1 MKEFPPFRFDTVNQ
15 CLWRHRDKGADERIL
30 LTPKAFAVL
39 HQLVEHAGRL
49 VTHDELLDAVW
60 PNTHIQPQAIK
71 KLVLDLRNS
80 LGDRA
85 EKPLFIETLHRRGYR
100 FIASVSEGTAVLPA
114 VPAQPARGKL
124 VGRGRELS
132 ELGDC
137 LGKALRG
144 ERQIVFITG
153 EPGIGKTALAEAFQ
167 RQAPVEAP
175 GLRIA
180 RGQCVEGYGGKEAY
194 YPMLEALGQLCCAA
208 GGDSVVQILAAHAPT
223 WLVQFP
229 ALVKREQREMLQ
241 REILG
246 ATRERM
252 LREIGDAMEA
262 ITSAS
267 PLLLVF
273 EDLQLVDPSTVDLIS
288 ALARRRAP
296 AKLMLVATKRPVDM
310 VIPEHPLKALKQD
323 LLLHQL
329 CREIELEPLSE
340 AEVAEYLEAESSG
353 DKLTEGLAKL
363 IYHHTEGNPLFVV
376 AMLDHLTEQGLVFQ
390 ERGVWKLRVPLEQV
404 ALAAPE
410 KLRRMIEAQID
421 NLPDEQRHALDV
433 ASVAGIAFSARV
445 CGAAAGVDQED
456 FEDFCEELSRRH
468 HIVRSAG
475 SERSPDGAVSARYEF
490 VHALYR
496 EVLYR
501 RLASGRAARLHQ
513 RIGEEMETLF
523 PDRLS
528 EAAPELAH
536 HFEQA
541 SDWQRAVKYLRVT
554 AETARRRFASQEAMS
569 SLQHALELASKIP
582 EEKRALIEIEILEN
596 LGMIYSLEYDRRAI
610 DNYEAMVSRAA
621 HLGLIDV
628 EARALIG
635 LAYPLMWIT
644 SDRCLKVLE
653 RALLLSNSQS
663 VQLLRAS
670 FRMNCFFYRI
680 WAGGWNSQDA
690 EECRIALDEIREVGD
705 PVTFSYH
712 LAQYS
717 LIQWLSS
724 EYRDAHR
731 NLSGTVSNKMFKTV
745 EENYLN
751 LSLAVW
757 VYQLFGSSCLLF
769 LGKWG
774 EALREY
780 RSGIAMLD
788 KNGEQY
794 RASALRLYLAW
805 AHLQA
810 MDFEGALKICE
821 SSFSHPENSV
831 LSAESGSSS
840 TLPEDARISLIIQG
854 SAESGLGNYDL
865 ALKHLSTARNAMNQQ
880 MVIIDWYWRM
890 QLQSSLTELW
900 LAKGDLKQA
909 RTEAE
914 RFLEVTLAT
923 AERTWQAL
931 AWDANARIAMAQR
944 DLERAHECVKNA
956 LSTMEGFEVPVA
968 AWRVHAT
975 AAELYRGSEK
985 SKRAEHHLE
994 LSRATILKLADSL
1007 PTEEPLRKTFLSAP
1021 SVREVLGTGEP
1032 TNGARSRTPTKRAK
1046 IVGKRSSTP

>member
-1 MKEFPPFRFDTVNQ
+1 MKEFPPFRLDTVNQ
-15 CLWRHRDKGADERIL
+15 CLWRRRTKGADERIL

-39 HQLVEHAGRL
+39 HHLVEQAGRL

-71 KLVLDLRNS
+71 KLVLDLRGA
-80 LGDRA
+80 LGDQA
-85 EKPLFIETLHRRGYR
+85 NKPLFIETLHRRGYR
-100 FIASVSEGTAVLPA
+100 FIAAVSEGTAALQA

-124 VGRGRELS
+124 VGRERELS

-167 RQAPVEAP
+167 RQAAVEAP

-194 YPMLEALGQLCCAA
+194 YPMLETLGQLCRGT
-208 GGDSVVQILAAHAPT
+208 GGDSVVQILAAQAPT

-246 ATRERM
+246 STRERM
-252 LREIGDAMEA
+252 LREIGDALEA

-267 PLLLVF
+267 PMLLLF
-273 EDLQLVDPSTVDLIS
+273 EDLQWVDPSTVDLIS

-329 CREIELEPLSE
+329 CREIKLEPLSE

-390 ERGVWKLRVPLEQV
+390 ERGAWKLRVPLEQV

-421 NLPDEQRHALDV
+421 NLSDEQRHALDV
-433 ASVAGIAFSARV
+433 ASVAGVAFSARV
-445 CGAAAGVDQED
+445 CAAAAGVDQED

-475 SERSPDGAVSARYEF
+475 SERSPDGTVSARYEF

-523 PDRLS
+523 SDRLS

-541 SDWQRAVKYLRVT
+541 SDWQRAVKYLRVA
-554 AETARRRFASQEAMS
+554 AETARRRFASQEAMA
-569 SLQHALELASKIP
+569 SLQRALELSSKLP
-582 EEKRALIEIEILEN
+582 EEKRAVSEIEILEK

-610 DNYEAMVSRAA
+610 DNYEAMASRAA

-690 EECRIALDEIREVGD
+690 EECRIALNEIREVGD

-731 NLSGTVSNKMFKTV
+731 NLSGTVSKMLETV

-757 VYQLFGSSCLLF
+757 VYQLFGSSSLLF
-769 LGKWG
+769 LGEWG

-788 KNGEQY
+788 KNGQQY
-794 RASALRLYLAW
+794 RANALRLYLAW
-805 AHLQA
+805 AHLHA

-840 TLPEDARISLIIQG
+840 PLPEDARISLIVQG
-854 SAESGLGNYDL
+854 SAELGLGNYDL
-865 ALKHLSTARNAMNQQ
+865 ALEHLSTARNAMNQQ
-880 MVIIDWYWRM
+880 MVIVDWYWRM

-914 RFLEVTLAT
+914 RFLEVTLVT

-931 AWDANARIAMAQR
+931 AWEANARVAMAQR
-944 DLERAHECVKNA
+944 DLERAHECITNA
-956 LSTMEGFEVPVA
+956 LSTMEGFEVPLA

-975 AAELYRGSEK
+975 AAELCRGSEK
-985 SKRAEHHLE
+985 SKEAEHHRE
-994 LSRATILKLADSL
+994 LSRATILKLADSM
-1007 PTEEPLRKTFLSAP
+1007 PADEPLRKIFLSAP
-1021 SVREVLGTGEP
+1021 SVRKVLGTGEP
-1032 TNGARSRTPTKRAK
+1032 TNGARSRTPSKRVK
-1046 IVGKRSSTP
+1046 IVGKRSSPP

>member
-1 MKEFPPFRFDTVNQ
+1 MKEFPPFRLDTVNQ
-15 CLWRHRDKGADERIL
+15 CLWRRRTKGADERIL

-39 HQLVEHAGRL
+39 HHLVEQAGRL

-71 KLVLDLRNS
+71 KLVLDLRGA
-80 LGDRA
+80 LGDQA
-85 EKPLFIETLHRRGYR
+85 NKPLFIETLHRRGYR
-100 FIASVSEGTAVLPA
+100 FIAAVSEGTAALPA

-124 VGRGRELS
+124 VGRERELS

-167 RQAPVEAP
+167 RQAAVEAP

-180 RGQCVEGYGGKEAY
+180 RGQCLEGYGGKEAY
-194 YPMLEALGQLCCAA
+194 YPMLEALGQLCRGT
-208 GGDSVVQILAAHAPT
+208 GGDSVVQTLAALAPT

-229 ALVKREQREMLQ
+229 ALVTREQREVLQ

-252 LREIGDAMEA
+252 LREICDALET
-262 ITSAS
+262 ISSQS

-273 EDLQLVDPSTVDLIS
+273 GDLLWVDPSTVDLIS

-329 CREIELEPLSE
+329 CREIKLEPLSE

-376 AMLDHLTEQGLVFQ
+376 ATLDHLTQQGLVFQ
-390 ERGVWKLRVPLEQV
+390 ERGAWRLRVPLEQV

-421 NLPDEQRHALDV
+421 NLSDEQRQALDV

-445 CGAAAGVDQED
+445 CAAAAGVDQED

-475 SERSPDGAVSARYEF
+475 SERSPDGTVSARYEF
-490 VHALYR
+490 VHSLYR
-496 EVLYR
+496 EVFYR
-501 RLASGRAARLHQ
+501 RLALRRAARLHQ
-513 RIGEEMETLF
+513 RIGEEMEPLF
-523 PDRLS
+523 SNRLS

-541 SDWQRAVKYLRVT
+541 SDWQRAVKYLRVA
-554 AETARRRFASQEAMS
+554 AETARRRFASREAMAS
-569 SLQHALELASKIP
+569 FQRALELSSKLP
-582 EEKRALIEIEILEN
+582 EEKRAVSEIEILEK

-610 DNYEAMVSRAA
+610 DNYEAMASRAA

-628 EARALIG
+628 EARALVG

-644 SDRCLKVLE
+644 SDRCLKILE
-653 RALLLSNSQS
+653 RALLLSNSES

-670 FRMNCFFYRI
+670 LRMNCFFYRI

-690 EECRIALDEIREVGD
+690 EECRIALNEIRDVGD

-717 LIQWLSS
+717 LIQWVSS

-731 NLSGTVSNKMFKTV
+731 NLSGTVSKMLETV

-757 VYQLFGSSCLLF
+757 VYQLFGSSSLLF
-769 LGKWG
+769 LGEWG

-805 AHLQA
+805 AHLHA

-821 SSFSHPENSV
+821 SSFSHPKNSV

-840 TLPEDARISLIIQG
+840 PLPEDARISLIIQG
-854 SAESGLGNYDL
+854 SAELGLGNYDL
-865 ALKHLSTARNAMNQQ
+865 ALKHLSNARNAMNQH

-890 QLQSSLTELW
+890 QCQSSLTELW

-931 AWDANARIAMAQR
+931 AWEANARVAMAQR
-944 DLERAHECVKNA
+944 DFDRAHECITNA
-956 LSTMEGFEVPVA
+956 VSTMEGFEVPLA

-975 AAELYRGSEK
+975 AAELYEGGENREA
-985 SKRAEHHLE
+985 AEHHRE

-1007 PTEEPLRKTFLSAP
+1007 PAGEPLRKTFLSAP
-1021 SVREVLGTGEP
+1021 SVRQLLGNGET
-1032 TNGARSRTPTKRAK
+1032 TNGKRSRSPTKR
-1046 IVGKRSSTP
+1046 VKRSAKKSAST

>member
-15 CLWRHRDKGADERIL
+15 CLWRRRTKGADERIL

-39 HQLVEHAGRL
+39 RHLVEHAGHL
-49 VTHDELLDAVW
+49 VAHDELLDAVW

-71 KLVLDLRNS
+71 KLVLDLRSS

-85 EKPLFIETLHRRGYR
+85 KKPLFIETLHRRGYR
-100 FIASVSEGTAVLPA
+100 FIAAVSEGTAVLPA

-124 VGRGRELS
+124 VGRERELS

-167 RQAPVEAP
+167 RQAAVEAP

-194 YPMLEALGQLCCAA
+194 YPMLEALGQLCRGT
-208 GGDSVVQILAAHAPT
+208 GGDSVVQILAAQAPT

-246 ATRERM
+246 STRERM
-252 LREIGDAMEA
+252 LREIGDALEA

-267 PLLLVF
+267 PMLLVF
-273 EDLQLVDPSTVDLIS
+273 EDLQLVDDSTLDLIS

-296 AKLMLVATKRPVDM
+296 AKLMLIATKRPVDM

-329 CREIELEPLSE
+329 CREIKLESLSE
-340 AEVAEYLEAESSG
+340 AEVAEYLEAESSD

-376 AMLDHLTEQGLVFQ
+376 ATLDHLTEQGLVFQ
-390 ERGVWKLRVPLEQV
+390 ERGAWKLRVPLEQV

-410 KLRRMIEAQID
+410 KLRRMIEAQIN
-421 NLPDEQRHALDV
+421 NLSDEQRHALDV
-433 ASVAGIAFSARV
+433 ASVAGVAFSAGV
-445 CGAAAGVDQED
+445 CAAAAGVDQED

-468 HIVRSAG
+468 HIVCSAG
-475 SERSPDGAVSARYEF
+475 SERLPDGTVSARYEF
-490 VHALYR
+490 VHSLYR
-496 EVLYR
+496 EVFYR
-501 RLASGRAARLHQ
+501 RLALRRAARLHQ

-523 PDRLS
+523 SDRLS
-528 EAAPELAH
+528 EAAPELAY

-541 SDWQRAVKYLRVT
+541 SDWQRAVKYLRVA
-554 AETARRRFASQEAMS
+554 AETGRRRFASLEAMA
-569 SLQHALELASKIP
+569 SLQRALELSSKLP
-582 EEKRALIEIEILEN
+582 EEKRAISEIEILEQ

-610 DNYEAMVSRAA
+610 DNYEAMASRAA

-670 FRMNCFFYRI
+670 LRMNCFFYRI

-690 EECRIALDEIREVGD
+690 EECRIALNEIREVGD

-717 LIQWLSS
+717 LIQWISS

-731 NLSGTVSNKMFKTV
+731 NLSGTVSKMLETV

-757 VYQLFGSSCLLF
+757 VNQLFGSSSLLF
-769 LGKWG
+769 LGEWG

-788 KNGEQY
+788 KNGQQY

-805 AHLQA
+805 AHLHA
-810 MDFEGALKICE
+810 MDFEGALKTCE

-831 LSAESGSSS
+831 LSAESGSPSP
-840 TLPEDARISLIIQG
+840 LPEDARISLIIQG
-854 SAESGLGNYDL
+854 SAELGLGNYDL

-880 MVIIDWYWRM
+880 MVIVDWYWRM

-914 RFLEVTLAT
+914 RFLEVTLVT

-931 AWDANARIAMAQR
+931 AWDANARVAMAQR
-944 DLERAHECVKNA
+944 DFERPHECITNA
-956 LSTMEGFEVPVA
+956 LSTMEGFEVPLA

-985 SKRAEHHLE
+985 SKEAHHRE
-994 LSRATILKLADSL
+994 LSRATILKLADSM
-1007 PTEEPLRKTFLSAP
+1007 PADEPLRKIFLSAP
-1021 SVREVLGTGEP
+1021 SVLKVLGDMDGEN
-1032 TNGARSRTPTKRAK
+1032 TNGAHSRSPTKP
-1046 IVGKRSSTP
+1046 VKRSAKKSASP

>member
-1 MKEFPPFRFDTVNQ
+1 MMEFPPFRLDTVNQ

-39 HQLVEHAGRL
+39 RHLVEHAGRL

-85 EKPLFIETLHRRGYR
+85 KKPLFIETLHRRGYR
-100 FIASVSEGTAVLPA
+100 FIAAVSEGTAVLPA
-114 VPAQPARGKL
+114 VSAQSARGKL
-124 VGRGRELS
+124 VGRERELS

-153 EPGIGKTALAEAFQ
+153 EPGIGKTALAEVFQ
-167 RQAPVEAP
+167 RQAAVEAP

-194 YPMLEALGQLCCAA
+194 YPMLEALGQLCRGT
-208 GGDSVVQILAAHAPT
+208 GGDSVVQILAAQAPT

-246 ATRERM
+246 STRERM
-252 LREIGDAMEA
+252 LREIGDALEA

-267 PLLLVF
+267 PMLLVF
-273 EDLQLVDPSTVDLIS
+273 EDLHWVDYSTLDLIS

-296 AKLMLVATKRPVDM
+296 AQLMLIATKRPVDM

-329 CREIELEPLSE
+329 CREIKLESLSE
-340 AEVAEYLEAESSG
+340 AEVAEYLGAESSD

-376 AMLDHLTEQGLVFQ
+376 ATLDHLTEQGLVFQ
-390 ERGVWKLRVPLEQV
+390 ERGAWKLRVPLEQV

-410 KLRRMIEAQID
+410 KLRRMIEAQIN
-421 NLPDEQRHALDV
+421 NLSDEQRHALDV
-433 ASVAGIAFSARV
+433 ASVAGAAFSARV
-445 CGAAAGVDQED
+445 CAAAAGVDQEN

-468 HIVRSAG
+468 HIVCSAG
-475 SERSPDGAVSARYEF
+475 SERLPDGTVSARYEF
-490 VHALYR
+490 VHSLYR
-496 EVLYR
+496 EVFYR
-501 RLASGRAARLHQ
+501 RLALRRAARLHQ
-513 RIGEEMETLF
+513 RIGEETETLF
-523 PDRLS
+523 SNRLS
-528 EAAPELAH
+528 EAAPQLAH

-541 SDWQRAVKYLRVT
+541 SDWQRAVKYLRVA
-554 AETARRRFASQEAMS
+554 AETATRRFASREAMA
-569 SLQHALELASKIP
+569 SLQRALELSSKLP
-582 EEKRALIEIEILEN
+582 EEKRAVSEIEILEK

-610 DNYEAMVSRAA
+610 DNYEAMASRAA

-644 SDRCLKVLE
+644 SDRCLKILE

-670 FRMNCFFYRI
+670 LRMNCFFYRI

-690 EECRIALDEIREVGD
+690 EECRIALNEIREVGD

-717 LIQWLSS
+717 LLQWTSS

-731 NLSGTVSNKMFKTV
+731 NLSGTVSKMLETV

-757 VYQLFGSSCLLF
+757 VNQLFGFSSLF
-769 LGKWG
+769 LLGEWG
-774 EALREY
+774 EALREF

-794 RASALRLYLAW
+794 RACALRLYLAW
-805 AHLQA
+805 AHLHA

-821 SSFSHPENSV
+821 SSFSHPENFV

-840 TLPEDARISLIIQG
+840 ALPEDARISLIIQG
-854 SAESGLGNYDL
+854 SAEMGLGNYDL
-865 ALKHLSTARNAMNQQ
+865 ALEHLLTARNAMDQQ

-890 QLQSSLTELW
+890 QLQSGLTELW
-900 LAKGDLKQA
+900 LAKGDLKLA
-909 RTEAE
+909 RIEAE

-931 AWDANARIAMAQR
+931 AWDANARVAMAQR

-956 LSTMEGFEVPVA
+956 LSTMEGFEVPLA

-975 AAELYRGSEK
+975 AAELHRGSEK
-985 SKRAEHHLE
+985 SKQSEHHRE
-994 LSRATILKLADSL
+994 LSRATILKLADTL
-1007 PTEEPLRKTFLSAP
+1007 PVEEPLRKTFLSAP
-1021 SVREVLGTGEP
+1021 SVRKVLGNGET
-1032 TNGARSRTPTKRAK
+1032 TNGARPGSPTKPKK
-1046 IVGKRSSTP
+1046 ISLTE

>member
-1 MKEFPPFRFDTVNQ
+1 MKEFPPFQLDTVNQ
-15 CLWRHRDKGADERIL
+15 CLWRRRTKGADERIL

-39 HQLVEHAGRL
+39 HHLVEHAGRL

-194 YPMLEALGQLCCAA
+194 YPMLEALGQLCRGA
-208 GGDSVVQILAAHAPT
+208 GGDSVVQILAAQAPT

-296 AKLMLVATKRPVDM
+296 AKLMLAATKRPVDM

-329 CREIELEPLSE
+329 CREIKLEPLSE
-340 AEVAEYLEAESSG
+340 AEVAEYLAEWSMG
-353 DKLTEGLAKL
+353 AEFPDGLSKL
-363 IYHHTEGNPLFVV
+363 IYHHSEGNPLFIV
-376 AMLDHLTEQGLVFQ
+376 ATLDHMTEQGLVFK
-390 ERGVWKLRVPLEQV
+390 ESGEWKLRVPLEQI

-410 KLRRMIEAQID
+410 KLRRMIEAQIN
-421 NLPDEQRHALDV
+421 NLSDEQRHALDA
-433 ASVAGIAFSARV
+433 ASVAGVAFSARV
-445 CGAAAGVDQED
+445 CAAAADVDQED

-475 SERSPDGAVSARYEF
+475 SESLPDGTVSARYEF
-490 VHALYR
+490 VHSLYR

-501 RLASGRAARLHQ
+501 RLALRRADRLHQ

-523 PDRLS
+523 SNRLS

-536 HFEQA
+536 HFEHA
-541 SDWQRAVKYLRVT
+541 SDWQRAVKYFSVA
-554 AETARRRFASQEAMS
+554 AETARRRFASREAMA
-569 SLQHALELASKIP
+569 SLQRALELSSKLP
-582 EEKRALIEIEILEN
+582 EEKRAVSEIEILEK

-610 DNYEAMVSRAA
+610 DNYEAMASRAA
-621 HLGLIDV
+621 HLGLVDV

-635 LAYPLMWIT
+635 LAYPVMWIT
-644 SDRCLKVLE
+644 SDRCLKILE

-690 EECRIALDEIREVGD
+690 EECRIALNEIREVGD
-705 PVTFSYH
+705 PVTLSYH
-712 LAQYS
+712 LAQYG

-731 NLSGTVSNKMFKTV
+731 NLSGTVSKMLETV

-757 VYQLFGSSCLLF
+757 VYQMFGSSSLLF
-769 LGKWG
+769 LGEWG

-788 KNGEQY
+788 KNGQQY

-805 AHLQA
+805 AHLHA
-810 MDFEGALKICE
+810 MDFGGALKICE
-821 SSFSHPENSV
+821 SPFSHPENFV
-831 LSAESGSSS
+831 LSAESGSSGP
-840 TLPEDARISLIIQG
+840 LPEDARISLIIQG

-865 ALKHLSTARNAMNQQ
+865 ALKHLSTARNAMDQQ

-914 RFLEVTLAT
+914 RFLEITLAT

-931 AWDANARIAMAQR
+931 AWEANARVAMAQR

-956 LSTMEGFEVPVA
+956 LSTMERFEVPVA

-985 SKRAEHHLE
+985 SKEAEHHLE

-1007 PTEEPLRKTFLSAP
+1007 PVEEPLRKTFLSAP
-1021 SVREVLGTGEP
+1021 SVRKVLGTGEP
-1032 TNGARSRTPTKRAK
+1032 TNGARSRTTSNRVK
-1046 IVGKRSSTP
+1046 IVGKRSFPP